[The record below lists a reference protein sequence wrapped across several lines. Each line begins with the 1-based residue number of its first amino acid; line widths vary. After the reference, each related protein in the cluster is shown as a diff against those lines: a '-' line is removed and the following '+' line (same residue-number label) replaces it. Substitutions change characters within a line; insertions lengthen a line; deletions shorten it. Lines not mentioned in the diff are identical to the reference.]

1 MDVQETTW
9 LPGPISSCTLNEAC
23 LVIPTFKVGISDIP
37 SFLMFQKVPQNQYF
51 DRTVRVLGASWDIK
65 NTDEREQ
72 ENGEEG
78 EVDRRSNES
87 GNNDNE

>member
-1 MDVQETTW
+1 
-9 LPGPISSCTLNEAC
+9 
-23 LVIPTFKVGISDIP
+23 
-37 SFLMFQKVPQNQYF
+37 MFQKVPQNQYF